1 MQALCQET
9 GADEGAAR
17 GFMLPTAI
25 KLLREIAVQID
36 GVCGRLVSLGE
47 EGESG
52 IVMKEPIGVVL
63 GIVAWYVQYHYNTS
77 SRVDGLW
84 LILWNRNAPPIFTV
98 RAAATAIAAGC
109 TTIIKSSE
117 HTPAT
122 VNFVAKA
129 FYDAGLPAGVFN
141 VIHTRRESAAEVV
154 SAMIK
159 EHAVRKVNFTGSA
172 TVGRQIAGLC
182 GQSLKPCL
190 MELGGKNSA
199 IVCDDAEMDGT
210 GVDTIG
216 EVFRSSF
223 MNVS

>member
-1 MQALCQET
+1 M
-9 GADEGAAR
+9 
-17 GFMLPTAI
+17 
-25 KLLREIAVQID
+25 
-36 GVCGRLVSLGE
+36 
-47 EGESG
+47 
-52 IVMKEPIGVVL
+52 
-63 GIVAWYVQYHYNTS
+63 
-77 SRVDGLW
+77 
-84 LILWNRNAPPIFTV
+84 

-122 VNFVAKA
+122 VNFVAQA

-159 EHAVRKVNFTGSA
+159 ENAVRKVNFTGSA
-172 TVGRQIAGLC
+172 SVGRQIAGLC